1 MLSIIF
7 DIMACFGALGTL
19 VYFIREY
26 MKSSVSKSK
35 IREVEEKKEQE
46 RIAWE
51 SRPKS
56 PANFSISTW
65 IPGREV
71 I

>member
-1 MLSIIF
+1 
-7 DIMACFGALGTL
+7 
-19 VYFIREY
+19 